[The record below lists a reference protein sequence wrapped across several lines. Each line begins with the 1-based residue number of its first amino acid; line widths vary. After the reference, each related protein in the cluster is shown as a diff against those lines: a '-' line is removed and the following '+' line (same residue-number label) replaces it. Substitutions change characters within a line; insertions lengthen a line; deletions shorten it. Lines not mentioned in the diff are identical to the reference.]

1 MYGVQQVLIHADSE
15 IRAILEF
22 ICEEANKLANCGLY
36 YCRQMLFKAGAIRQE
51 IPPGF
56 SDEKSSTFSILAVM
70 LRSTIT
76 S

>member
-36 YCRQMLFKAGAIRQE
+36 YGINDK
-51 IPPGF
+51 
-56 SDEKSSTFSILAVM
+56 KIL
-70 LRSTIT
+70 LS
-76 S
+76 